1 MLRGSGRGP
10 ASLGPWAGA
19 TVTGRVLGCGFLEGR
34 ATLGTEHPRLCGQSR
49 EQNRQKTQTKPS
61 EASKKKRVWRVR
73 ICNRRNAD
81 SGGKSTALQESPDGG
96 GHSTART
103 AQSSLGRSRKGGGAS
118 RPGPRPAAGWWL
130 NSYQGAKSGSSGGPR
145 AVGPGRRSVPALP
158 ASSSLSHPVA
168 RPSRRCPSRGPAGS
182 SCPQGDRSTASITA
196 ERAPCCSGGGVA
208 PALPCP
214 RPQPHPCFCHG
225 LQTRG
230 RSRGR
235 ADPPTASWAGAGRGA
250 AEPPPPPL
258 TPRAGPLP
266 PNLSLPQPLDLERLR
281 GGWDPRVGQE
291 GAPLPLGLTPVSR
304 EGRHQGSPGG
314 GTAGRHAPGVGED
327 CL

>member
-1 MLRGSGRGP
+1 MGSSREGP
-10 ASLGPWAGA
+10 RWAQN
-19 TVTGRVLGCGFLEGR
+19 
-34 ATLGTEHPRLCGQSR
+34 TLGSVDKAESKTDRKR
-49 EQNRQKTQTKPS
+49 KQNPQKP
-61 EASKKKRVWRVR
+61 AKKKEIVWLVR

-196 ERAPCCSGGGVA
+196 ERALCCSGGGVA

-214 RPQPHPCFCHG
+214 ALDLSPIPASAMASRRG
-225 LQTRG
+225 GARGAGQTR
-230 RSRGR
+230 
-235 ADPPTASWAGAGRGA
+235 
-250 AEPPPPPL
+250 PPP
-258 TPRAGPLP
+258 AGL
-266 PNLSLPQPLDLERLR
+266 
-281 GGWDPRVGQE
+281 GQVE
-291 GAPLPLGLTPVSR
+291 G
-304 EGRHQGSPGG
+304 
-314 GTAGRHAPGVGED
+314 
-327 CL
+327 